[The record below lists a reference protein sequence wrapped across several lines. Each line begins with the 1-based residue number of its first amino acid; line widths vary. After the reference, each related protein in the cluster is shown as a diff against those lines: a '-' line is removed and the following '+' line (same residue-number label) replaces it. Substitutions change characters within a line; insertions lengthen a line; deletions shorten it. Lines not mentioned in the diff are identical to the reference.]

1 MKKNI
6 WVLHTCNRLS
16 IGGVQS
22 FLMNFYRNIDKT
34 KIQFAFAVQ
43 RDEELPYD
51 KEIISMGGRIHY
63 MPRISDNFI
72 KYLRALYSLI
82 KNHPEYKICHS
93 HMNQRNALSL
103 LVAKILKVPVR
114 ISHAHNKYGYMSLFQ
129 KFRYLILK
137 KIISIVANNFWA
149 CSISANNCL
158 HYKNKKYLLI
168 NNAIDINKFS
178 FNSEIRQK
186 KRAFYN
192 IGTND
197 IVIGNISNFSYQKN
211 IEYLLSIIDILP
223 LNYKL
228 MLVGDGT
235 NCKKIITNTLT
246 IKNRKKIIFT
256 GVAKSNEMY
265 QAMDIFAFP
274 SYYEGL
280 GIVAIEAIAA
290 GLPVIASTG
299 VPNDIDIVNRLKE
312 RVVLLDSVCHLP
324 IRKKDV
330 NKWCEKINEYSHLSR
345 INNYE
350 ILTKAGYNIFEKI
363 NFVTDKYIQILNN
376 NEECSK

>member
-299 VPNDIDIVNRLKE
+299 VPNDIDIVNT
-312 RVVLLDSVCHLP
+312 VCHLP